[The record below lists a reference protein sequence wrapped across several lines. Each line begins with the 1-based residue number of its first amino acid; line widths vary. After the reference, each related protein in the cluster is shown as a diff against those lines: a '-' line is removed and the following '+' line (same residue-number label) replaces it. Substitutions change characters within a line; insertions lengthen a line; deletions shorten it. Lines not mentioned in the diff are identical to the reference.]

1 MHSFMPQSL
10 ANVTWSYAS
19 REKQMH
25 HAENTGLLFIVIDM
39 IFLLMGRK
47 ELIMDKGWFKV
58 ASRQFRLA
66 SHERVK

>member
-25 HAENTGLLFIVIDM
+25 HDPSVIVIRHD
-39 IFLLMGRK
+39 FSVDGK
-47 ELIMDKGWFKV
+47 K
-58 ASRQFRLA
+58 
-66 SHERVK
+66 